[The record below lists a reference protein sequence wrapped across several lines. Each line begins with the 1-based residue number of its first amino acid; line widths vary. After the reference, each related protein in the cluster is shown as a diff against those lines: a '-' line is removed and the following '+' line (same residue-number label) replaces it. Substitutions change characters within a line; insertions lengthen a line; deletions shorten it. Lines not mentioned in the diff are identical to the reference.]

1 VGCRNTVFNAQAQS
15 AAEYVPRMLELGI
28 AHFRI
33 ELLREKPHEV
43 ALLLDRYADV
53 IRRRSRPESA
63 LRSLR
68 VLSQLGVTRGT
79 LDRE

>member
-1 VGCRNTVFNAQAQS
+1 
-15 AAEYVPRMLELGI
+15 LGI
-28 AHFRI
+28 RYFRV

-43 ALLLDRYADV
+43 APLLSRFRDV
-53 IRRRSRPESA
+53 LEGQSEPRSA

-68 VLSQLGVTRGT
+68 VLNLLGVTRGT